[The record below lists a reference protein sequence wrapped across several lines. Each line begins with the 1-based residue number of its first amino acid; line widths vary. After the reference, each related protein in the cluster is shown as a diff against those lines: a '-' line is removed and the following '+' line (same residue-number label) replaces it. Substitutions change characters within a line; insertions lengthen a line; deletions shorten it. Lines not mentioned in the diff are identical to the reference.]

1 MYVMNHREFKLT
13 VKKEIMAKQAS
24 NKIAR
29 WDTWTFKRIGETMI
43 FTEEKYLELIE
54 GNIFTYET
62 PNRDINDNKAFVT
75 LDISN
80 FEEEVLLTEILHTE
94 TKMKLGKKPDGWEYR
109 DHIE

>member
-13 VKKEIMAKQAS
+13 VKKAVIAKQG
-24 NKIAR
+24 NVDWIYKKPGQ
-29 WDTWTFKRIGETMI
+29 TLN

-54 GNIFTYET
+54 GKIFTYET
-62 PNRDINDNKAFVT
+62 PNREINDDKAFVT

-94 TKMKLGKKPDGWEYR
+94 TKMKLGEKFYGFEDR